1 MSSKNATKQS
11 MYEFKCLFSIR
22 IKVHQT
28 NWLWQFII
36 KLPVMLSLGDIKL
49 YSRITNALFF
59 VEAAI
64 KKIRWAKMCSFFKYI
79 KKNHSIRNAFVSL

>member
-49 YSRITNALFF
+49 YSHLTNALFF

-64 KKIRWAKMCSFFKYI
+64 KKNTLSENVLFF
-79 KKNHSIRNAFVSL
+79 

>member
-64 KKIRWAKMCSFFKYI
+64 KKKYVER
-79 KKNHSIRNAFVSL
+79 KCALFLSI

>member
-22 IKVHQT
+22 INQT

-64 KKIRWAKMCSFFKYI
+64 KKNTLSENVLFF
-79 KKNHSIRNAFVSL
+79 